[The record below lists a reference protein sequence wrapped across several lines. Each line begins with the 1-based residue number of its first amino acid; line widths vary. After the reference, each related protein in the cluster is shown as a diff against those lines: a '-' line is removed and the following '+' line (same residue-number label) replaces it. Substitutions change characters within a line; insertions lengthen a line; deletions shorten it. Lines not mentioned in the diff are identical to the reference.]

1 MINYG
6 FTKEIDIDF
15 NEAVKQTIEKLQ
27 KAGFGVLTNI
37 DIKEKFRQKLGIDF
51 RKYVI
56 LGACD
61 PISAHKAIEA
71 EENIG
76 LMLPCNIIIYE
87 KGNHVVISAI
97 KPTIAMQMI
106 DNPELNKIAINVEAK
121 IKHAFD
127 DIQGE

>member
-15 NEAVKQTIEKLQ
+15 NEAIKQTTEKLQ
-27 KAGFGVLTNI
+27 KAGFGILTNI

-51 RKYVI
+51 KKYVI

-61 PISAHKAIEA
+61 PVSAHKAIEV

-87 KGNHVVISAI
+87 KGEHVVISAI
-97 KPTIAMQMI
+97 KPTAAMQMI
-106 DNPELNKIAINVEAK
+106 DNPELNKIAVSVETK
-121 IKHAFD
+121 IKCALD
-127 DIQGE
+127 DIQ